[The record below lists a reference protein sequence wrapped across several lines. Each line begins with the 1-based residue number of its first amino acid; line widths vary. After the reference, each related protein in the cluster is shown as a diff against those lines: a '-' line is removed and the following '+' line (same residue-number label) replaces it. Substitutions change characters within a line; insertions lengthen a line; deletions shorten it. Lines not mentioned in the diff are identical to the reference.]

1 MKEVAESLASKSQV
15 RAALETKDEKKD
27 KNKEKIKK
35 TSNV

>member
-15 RAALETKDEKKD
+15 RAALETKD